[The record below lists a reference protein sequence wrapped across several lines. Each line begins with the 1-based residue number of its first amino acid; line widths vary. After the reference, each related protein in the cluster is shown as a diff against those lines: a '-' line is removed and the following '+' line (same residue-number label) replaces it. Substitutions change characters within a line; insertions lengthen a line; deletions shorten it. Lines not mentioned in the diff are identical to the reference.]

1 VIDYDAPA
9 TSTQIRT
16 IAKLC
21 SGLRIQEPLE
31 EKYKTF
37 GSAGKL
43 VRQLS
48 TQLNYEKKKGIK
60 RCPKCGQVL
69 LSNFGS
75 GYCPVHGTIIGR
87 SKR

>member
-1 VIDYDAPA
+1 MIDYDAPA
-9 TSTQIRT
+9 TSTQTRT

-43 VRQLS
+43 IRELS
-48 TQLNYEKKKGIK
+48 TQLNYERKKGIK
-60 RCPKCGQVL
+60 RCPRCGQVL
-69 LSNFGS
+69 LNDFGNS
-75 GYCPVHGTIIGR
+75 YCPIHGTVKGR
-87 SKR
+87 SK